1 MFISKMQDMYSSN
14 LSGIHNI
21 TSFSKCLPWGVTG
34 ELAATNWSS
43 SLAGGAP
50 RPRRP
55 LGVWETTCSA
65 REEVTQPSGKWEGRP
80 EPGPRA
86 QLAPPAPR
94 STSAD
99 PSPVTA
105 FPQQDESGLSA
116 VLEASWGLKAPAA
129 HRGPRVCSLE
139 IQLQSPPGGSRRLHN
154 QECPSS
160 PPCPGQGPLGSSVA
174 PMKAEGRDLQGGGRL
189 QAGRICPR
197 GNLGEEAPGLCTQ
210 RWAWRPLW
218 GKDK

>member
-1 MFISKMQDMYSSN
+1 MGDYLQRQRGSDSAQ
-14 LSGIHNI
+14 
-21 TSFSKCLPWGVTG
+21 WEV
-34 ELAATNWSS
+34 
-43 SLAGGAP
+43 GGAARTRAP
-50 RPRRP
+50 CPA
-55 LGVWETTCSA
+55 CS
-65 REEVTQPSGKWEGRP
+65 
-80 EPGPRA
+80 
-86 QLAPPAPR
+86 PPAAHPQ
-94 STSAD
+94 TH
-99 PSPVTA
+99 PLSPP
-105 FPQQDESGLSA
+105 FLSRMR
-116 VLEASWGLKAPAA
+116 VLLQASWGLKAPAA
-129 HRGPRVCSLE
+129 HRGPRVCSSE

-160 PPCPGQGPLGSSVA
+160 PPCPGQAPLGSSVA